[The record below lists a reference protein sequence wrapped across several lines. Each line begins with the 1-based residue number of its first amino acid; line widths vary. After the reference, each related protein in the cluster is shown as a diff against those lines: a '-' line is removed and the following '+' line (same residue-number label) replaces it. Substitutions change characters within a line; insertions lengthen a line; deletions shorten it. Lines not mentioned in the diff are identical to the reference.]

1 MLYISLAPCLVFYDL
16 VLKGKSCHLTR
27 KLMLKLSNKYK
38 QYKTEPQYEEKKKTE
53 RVLLLPK
60 NVGQICIGYI
70 ILE

>member
-1 MLYISLAPCLVFYDL
+1 
-16 VLKGKSCHLTR
+16 
-27 KLMLKLSNKYK
+27 MLKLSNKYK

-53 RVLLLPK
+53 RVLPLPK